1 MWFCAYKQAPRQKT
15 PVVLQ
20 AEPRAGAALLHSFR
34 RSAASWENTYF
45 WKDCSSWRVLPGTE
59 ALKKHLEV
67 LQFFSCW
74 ASFMIGLY
82 VHADEPTFILAKLHY
97 NKMKILDRLFQSI
110 TWYLLK
116 SSKIYSDKAALF
128 FFFFFPMYEYLKI
141 SMCIFLPLDL

>member
-1 MWFCAYKQAPRQKT
+1 
-15 PVVLQ
+15 
-20 AEPRAGAALLHSFR
+20 
-34 RSAASWENTYF
+34 
-45 WKDCSSWRVLPGTE
+45 
-59 ALKKHLEV
+59 
-67 LQFFSCW
+67 
-74 ASFMIGLY
+74 MIGLY

-128 FFFFFPMYEYLKI
+128 FFFPMYEYLKI